1 MTTGMTTPTVC
12 LPRPLPHQIPVLL
25 SDARFK
31 VLTCGRRWG
40 KTATGLQAALR
51 GHGPRRGVFRGAID
65 GGRVWWV
72 APNYPTI
79 ESSNIWRDLK
89 RATKDAW
96 IDKSEIDRTV
106 YLPGGGSIS
115 VRSADNPD
123 SLRGPGL
130 DGVILDEAAFLK
142 PDVWRTVIRQAL
154 ADKQGWALFATT
166 PNGQNW
172 FYDLF
177 RAASARPGWE
187 AWQRPTSDNP
197 LITPA
202 ELADM
207 LEEVGP
213 RRFAQENEAQF
224 VAMEGACFPVEYFA
238 DALWCDRWPDKFE
251 AGVMAID
258 PAIAATAMSDYSAVV
273 YLGRTG
279 GRYYV
284 DCRMLKTHPLGLVEA
299 VAAMCDQYQ
308 PVRIGVEANAFQ
320 AVLQPLFDLWC
331 RQHKRDPLP
340 IALVHNHEKKE
351 VRIQRLD
358 PYLSQK
364 KFSIIRNQHCKILV
378 QQLMM
383 FPQGEHDDGPDA
395 LEMALRLMRHV
406 TKGKR

>member
-1 MTTGMTTPTVC
+1 M
-12 LPRPLPHQIPVLL
+12 
-25 SDARFK
+25 
-31 VLTCGRRWG
+31 
-40 KTATGLQAALR
+40 R